1 MSHANAPLTP
11 AGRLRLIERCSGP
24 GARPIA
30 HVAAEAGVS
39 RQCLSKWVNRYRR
52 LGAAGLHDASSA
64 PAASPKS
71 TSPQVVAEIERLRR
85 DKKWSARTIWADLA
99 VRGVRISQT
108 TVGRWLRRLGI
119 SRLRDLDPCGASHR
133 QPPKKIIARYPGHMI
148 HVDVKKVG
156 RIPDGGG
163 WRAHGRGSAQHKKS
177 RRAAARAHT
186 RSSSAAVRTGYVYL
200 HTAVDGFSRLAYT
213 QHLPDETART
223 AIAFMTRARAFFAA
237 HGINRITRVVTD
249 NGPCYRAAAFAR
261 SLNSLGVSLHQRIR
275 PFTPRHNGKVERY
288 HRILA
293 EELLYARVWTSET
306 QRAQA
311 IEVWNVH
318 YNYHRPHTA
327 AGNQPPAQRLHT
339 GVTNVMAGNT

>member
-1 MSHANAPLTP
+1 MSHRNAPLTP
-11 AGRLRLIERCSGP
+11 AGRLRLIERC
-24 GARPIA
+24 AHRPIA

-52 LGAAGLHDASSA
+52 LGEAGLQDCSSV
-64 PAASPKS
+64 PARSPS
-71 TSPQVVAEIERLRR
+71 ATLPQVVAEIERLRR
-85 DKKWSARTIWADLA
+85 DKKWSARTITTEL
-99 VRGVRISQT
+99 RSGGVRISQS

-119 SRLRDLDPCGASHR
+119 SRLRDLDPSGASNR
-133 QPPKKIIARYPGHMI
+133 RPAKKIIARYPGHMI

-163 WRAHGRGSAQHKKS
+163 WRAHGRGSDFHRAS
-177 RRAAARAHT
+177 RRAAQRAHA
-186 RSSSAAVRTGYVYL
+186 RSSDAAVRSGYVYL

-213 QHLPDETART
+213 EHLPDEKART
-223 AIAFMTRARAFFAA
+223 AVAFMARARAFFAA
-237 HGINRITRVVTD
+237 HGIDRVTRVVTD
-249 NGPCYRAAAFAR
+249 NGPCYRAAVFVRA
-261 SLNSLGVSLHQRIR
+261 LNNLGVSVHQRIR

-293 EELLYARVWTSET
+293 EEFLYTRLWTSET

-311 IEVWNVH
+311 IPTWNVH

-327 AGNQPPAQRLHT
+327 AGNQPPAQRLHAT
-339 GVTNVMAGNT
+339 VTNVTTSNN